1 MEEYHKKMNEVEFED
16 IEEKNVD
23 TSLDELESKLSNDDE
38 IKPKYSRTRK
48 KAQEKKSND
57 DSNKPVEES
66 NLNDESVSM
75 ADESKQSTSSMNT
88 SE

>member
-48 KAQEKKSND
+48 KAQEDLN
-57 DSNKPVEES
+57 ES
-66 NLNDESVSM
+66 ELFDMIDTMYGE
-75 ADESKQSTSSMNT
+75 DK
-88 SE
+88 